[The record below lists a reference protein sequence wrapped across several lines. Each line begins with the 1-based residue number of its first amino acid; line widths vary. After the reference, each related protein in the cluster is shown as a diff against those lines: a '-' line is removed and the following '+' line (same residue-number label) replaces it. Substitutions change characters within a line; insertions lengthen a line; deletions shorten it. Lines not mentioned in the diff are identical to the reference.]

1 MAAIRSLGFGVSWT
15 AMRREKLIIKTY
27 KTMNLKQ
34 TLFGA
39 LALLTVGCQTTPTP
53 GGVVSDAI
61 WAELPFEMAQVARP
75 EIPNRDLSPVDFGGV
90 GDGITDNK
98 EAFAKCI
105 DFLSEQGG
113 GRVVIPRGVWFTGP
127 IELKSN
133 IELHLD
139 RNAILLFSNNT
150 EDYEL
155 VQTTFEGLNTWR
167 CVSPIMAH
175 GLKNIAITGEGIIDG
190 NGDAWRA
197 VKRGKMA
204 PDDWKK
210 LVRSGGILSEDGD
223 TWYPSQSYMFGATTG
238 SDQNVSTWAKTKEDF
253 EKMHDF
259 LRPVML
265 SIHNCENVLLEG
277 VTFQNSPAWNIH
289 PAMCTNLIVNNIF
302 VRCPWYAQNGDGIDI
317 ESCKNV
323 VVTNSV
329 FDVGDDGIC
338 IKSGK
343 DEAGRKRGIPCENII
358 VDNCAVF
365 HGHGG
370 FVVGSEMSGGVKN
383 VWVSNCKFSGTD
395 VGLRFKSTRGRGGVV
410 SNIFIRDIAMNNIAT
425 EPLLFDLFYGGKS
438 ASEALADGDEAEATD
453 LALKP
458 VDETT
463 PQFRDIFISN
473 VWCNSA
479 RRAMLFNGLPEM
491 NVENVTLDNVAVMAD
506 MGAQINESTN
516 VVLRN
521 VKVYPLK
528 GEALMMNNVKSVTI
542 ENFECPEQMPCAM
555 KVTGSRNRDV
565 VVGSKQISSENSS
578 LSKGASSAVKILE

>member
-1 MAAIRSLGFGVSWT
+1 
-15 AMRREKLIIKTY
+15 
-27 KTMNLKQ
+27 MNLKK
-34 TLFGA
+34 TLLFA
-39 LALLTVGCQTTPTP
+39 LAAIAMACQTTP
-53 GGVVSDAI
+53 SSNEALDLI
-61 WAELPFEMAQVARP
+61 YENLPFEMERVPRP
-75 EIPNRDLSPVDFGGV
+75 EIPDREVSLVDFGGV
-90 GDGITDNK
+90 GDAITLNT
-98 EAFAKCI
+98 EPFARAI
-105 DFLSEQGG
+105 EHLASLGG
-113 GRVVIPRGVWFTGP
+113 GRVVVPAGVWFTGP
-127 IELKSN
+127 IVFRDN
-133 IELHLD
+133 IELYLD
-139 RNAILLFSNNT
+139 ENAILLFSNNT
-150 EDYEL
+150 ADYPLQE
-155 VQTTFEGLNTWR
+155 VTFEGLNTWR
-167 CVSPIMAH
+167 CQSPISAH
-175 GLKNIAITGEGIIDG
+175 HLKNVAITGKGIIDG

-223 TWYPSQSYMFGATTG
+223 TWYPSESYKFGATTG
-238 SDQNVSTWAKTKEDF
+238 ADQNVSTWATTREDF
-253 EKMHDF
+253 ERMHDF
-259 LRPVML
+259 LRPVMVQ
-265 SIHNCENVLLEG
+265 IHYCENVLLEG

-289 PAMCTNLIVNNIF
+289 PAMCTNLVVNDIF

-358 VDNCAVF
+358 VDNCAVY

-410 SNIFIRDIAMNNIAT
+410 GNIYISQIAMNNIAT

-438 ASEALADGDEAEATD
+438 ASEALADGDEAELTD

-463 PQFRDIFISN
+463 PQFRDIFICD
-473 VWCNSA
+473 VWCNGA

-491 NVENVTLDNVAVMAD
+491 NVENVQLENVAIRAD
-506 MGAQINESTN
+506 LGAQINESTN
-516 VVLRN
+516 VLFRN
-521 VKVYPLK
+521 VKVYPLQ
-528 GEALMMNNVKSVTI
+528 GEALMINNVRDFKAEGFI
-542 ENFECPEQMPCAM
+542 CPEGLEQALR
-555 KVTGSRNRDV
+555 VTGSHNQSIEIDSEQISEQNAYFSRGA
-565 VVGSKQISSENSS
+565 VGSVT
-578 LSKGASSAVKILE
+578 LR